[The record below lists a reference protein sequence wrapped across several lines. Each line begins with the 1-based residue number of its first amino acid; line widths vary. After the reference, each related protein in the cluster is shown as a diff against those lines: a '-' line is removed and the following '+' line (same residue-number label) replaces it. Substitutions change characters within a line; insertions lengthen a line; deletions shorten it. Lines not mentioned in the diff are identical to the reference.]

1 MKKKQ
6 LLISLGL
13 IGGLA
18 LSGCHSGTNGSNS
31 GLNSAEVKH
40 ASNSTVSDS
49 IANYPIGNILKYVT
63 RSNDGTVV
71 TYTPDAENGNG
82 ILGFYISNQTQAYAS
97 ESGIEAGKLTML
109 VPNSEK
115 AYFAAQERI
124 NLAPGETP
132 MRDNPLANDVI
143 KGSGLDFK
151 NGAWQLV
158 ESGVDT
164 GTHNMFFS
172 YKDPRTGDDVYFKL
186 VSEVKTSSL
195 DDLEA
200 ALSQNQAVSG
210 NDKLQNIY
218 TEQPLKATLVTV
230 AGVLSTVIG
239 TVMLGGPEF
248 KYGVN
253 PLEPGSKM
261 KFFNTVKMFKLAR
274 SARSLAGQAY
284 SDFMYYAEMSDWE
297 VQGISW
303 EKIYKETTLD
313 SAKYANLRAA
323 IAYGVET
330 DKYKAGAI
338 TALENWQGML
348 SGSSQAYTI
357 ALKRGAMGLMGL
369 GGAGAAS
376 WYLSTHA
383 SLSATESATSVDA
396 ARLLSSG
403 ADSTTLTY
411 RQVHLEPVS
420 DADVAKYPELNL
432 KASKSVTPLL
442 QSSFMTDTVGFS
454 SKSNTSDEP
463 SIMVSLE
470 MLDTLFNPKPT
481 KEPNSNPQ
489 DISWLKQD
497 GYLGN
502 RMPVT
507 DFFGQ
512 GKVNHYLDAAMYLR
526 VMTPATFNNYTIAPA
541 LYSQKAAEDAGY
553 KYNGYEGVAPDVSVL
568 SITNSNGDEVK
579 SLKANQ
585 EILKTGL
592 SYVNKEGLKIYNA
605 INLQPGD
612 QVKLSLKNTSQSQLV
627 GFTGQIWDLELGL
640 PFPTAQKA
648 SRLSQDREMLMAFDG
663 CGSLSANNSCK
674 LTIGAGKLGN
684 DKSFTGFIEV
694 AALGAGQNSTL
705 LPFTYNVKTVLT
717 PSVLDVALGDDEVD
731 GKFINQG
738 TSEIEDIGLDR
749 GDLPEKASLSFKC
762 YTSDNKLV
770 TGNNLPGNKGYCKI
784 NVGNLGSVRS
794 GTYHMSIT
802 SNGVTIQTVPV
813 QL

>member
-6 LLISLGL
+6 LLISLSL

-31 GLNSAEVKH
+31 GLNNTQVNH
-40 ASNSTVSDS
+40 TSNSTVSNS
-49 IANYPIGNILKYVT
+49 VANYPIGNILKYVT
-63 RSNDGTVV
+63 RSNDGTVT

-82 ILGFYISNQTQAYAS
+82 ILGFYISNETEAYAS

-115 AYFAAQERI
+115 AYFATQERI

-143 KGSGLDFK
+143 KGSSLDFK
-151 NGAWQLV
+151 NGEWQLS

-164 GTHNMFFS
+164 GTHDMFFS

-200 ALSQNQAVSG
+200 SLSQNQVVDS
-210 NDKLQNIY
+210 NDKLNNIY
-218 TEQPLKATLVTV
+218 TKQPLKAALVTF
-230 AGVLSTVIG
+230 AGVLSGVVGAVT
-239 TVMLGGPEF
+239 LGAPEF
-248 KYGVN
+248 RYTTTGGVYGKGN
-253 PLEPGSKM
+253 
-261 KFFNTVKMFKLAR
+261 KFFSSLELFKLAR
-274 SARSLAGQAY
+274 QARVYAKQEY
-284 SDFMYYAEMSDWE
+284 SSFVTVARENGWNLKGVRWDTIYKTTVKRNAAYYAMEAADRTNLEVEAYFKGRASADW
-297 VQGISW
+297 QNMLA
-303 EKIYKETTLD
+303 TTNRGYMM
-313 SAKYANLRAA
+313 ALR
-323 IAYGVET
+323 
-330 DKYKAGAI
+330 KAGI
-338 TALENWQGML
+338 
-348 SGSSQAYTI
+348 
-357 ALKRGAMGLMGL
+357 GLVGL
-369 GGAGAAS
+369 GGAGTAS
-376 WYLSTHA
+376 WYLSTNS
-383 SLSATESATSVDA
+383 SLSDTGSTSGVNA
-396 ARLLSSG
+396 ARVLSSNS
-403 ADSTTLTY
+403 DSTTLTY

-442 QSSFMTDTVGFS
+442 SSSILTNTVGFT
-454 SKSNTSDEP
+454 SKSNSSDDA

-470 MLDTLFNPKPT
+470 MLDTLFNPKT
-481 KEPNSNPQ
+481 IKEPNSKNPQ

-497 GYLGN
+497 GYLGD

-507 DFFGQ
+507 DFFGN

-526 VMTPATFNNYTIAPA
+526 VMTPDLFNAATAAPA
-541 LYSQKAAEDAGY
+541 LYGKAAAEEAGY
-553 KYNGYEGVAPDVSVL
+553 KYSGYEGVAPDASVL
-568 SITNSNGDEVK
+568 SITNSSGNEVK
-579 SLKANQ
+579 SLTANH
-585 EILKTGL
+585 EILKNGL
-592 SYVNKEGLKIYNA
+592 SYVNKDGLKIYNA

-612 QVKLSLKNTSQSQLV
+612 EVKLSLKNTSNSQLV
-627 GFTGQIWDLELGL
+627 GLAGRIWDTEIGI
-640 PFPTAQKA
+640 PFATAQKA

-663 CGSLSANNSCK
+663 CSSLTASNSCK
-674 LTIGAGKLGN
+674 LTVGAGKLGE
-684 DKSFTGFIEV
+684 DKSFAGIIEV
-694 AALGAGQNSTL
+694 AAIGAGQTSTL

-738 TSEIEDIGLDR
+738 KSEIENIGLDR

-784 NVGNLGSVRS
+784 NVGNLDTVRS
-794 GTYHMSIT
+794 GLYRMSIM
-802 SNGVTIQTVPV
+802 SNGVAIQTVPV